1 MPEIVVDG
9 RPCEVPE
16 GATILE
22 AARRAGVRV
31 PTLCHHPWLEHGAAC
46 GVCVVEVEGRGDL
59 VTACDHVVEPGMI
72 VRTATDRVTARRREV
87 VSFLFAQHPGEC
99 LVCERRAYC
108 ELKRLGDELGV
119 RSRRLPARRRKDAV
133 DRTGLAIVR
142 DPNKC
147 VMCGRCVAACRRMHD
162 MAPYEALSVEAEEA
176 RGVVERGGAQAT
188 IGGEWV
194 RCRSLAFEDR
204 VAETQCVE
212 CGQCVAA
219 CPTGALSEKSQ
230 LVRVR
235 RSLADRRLVTVAQTA
250 PALRATFAE
259 AWGMPSGTVSMGRM
273 VAALRKLG
281 FDRVFDTAFGADLTA
296 VEEAHE
302 LKERLEMGGRLP
314 MFTSCCPAWVRFVEN
329 EYPGLTAH
337 LSTCKSPHMM
347 AGAVARAV
355 LHEMEGVAPEDV
367 YIVSMMP
374 CTAKKFEAMREGQSR
389 QCAAGAPE
397 SGDAG
402 DASGR
407 RALRDVDAVLT
418 TRELIRLVQSV
429 EMDYESLEDSEFDA
443 PLGDASGAGTIF
455 GTTGGVMDA
464 ALRVLA
470 DELGV
475 KLEAQAVEG
484 PRDADTDSE
493 ALQGGD
499 GCAERAAGT
508 VRVVGTASAASAAP
522 GPGVAEAT
530 VTLGAWTLRV
540 AVVQGLAA
548 ARRILEEVA
557 AGRRPYD
564 FVEVM
569 ACPGGCVGG
578 GGQPIAMD
586 QDALQGEPARS
597 RGAALRAIDE
607 TLRERHPRRNPAVAE
622 LYRRFLGE
630 PGGARA
636 RELLHDPARLAAQAQ
651 AQMQAQAQAGSG
663 PGAGPGS
670 GSEAG
675 EAKTA
680 GTAGAAGKAEGGACR
695 YGGQRQCGRANAGE

>member
-1 MPEIVVDG
+1 MPEILVDG
-9 RPCEVPE
+9 QACRVPE
-16 GATILE
+16 GTTILE

-31 PTLCHHPWLEHGAAC
+31 PTLCHHPWLEHSAAC

-59 VTACDHVVEPGMI
+59 VTACDHTVEPGMI
-72 VRTATDRVTARRREV
+72 VHTATDRVMAKRREV

-119 RSRRLPARRRKDAV
+119 RSRRLPVKRWKLAV

-147 VMCGRCVAACRRMHD
+147 VMCGRCVAACSRMHD
-162 MAPYEALSVEAEEA
+162 MIPYAALTAEVEEA

-188 IGGEWV
+188 LGDEWA

-204 VAETQCVE
+204 VTDTQCVE

-235 RSLADRRLVTVAQTA
+235 RSLADRGLVTVAQTA

-259 AWGMPSGTVSMGRM
+259 AWGMPSGTVSTRRM

-281 FDRVFDTAFGADLTA
+281 FDRVFDTAFGADLVA

-302 LKERLEMGGRLP
+302 LKERLEAGGRLP

-347 AGAVARAV
+347 AGAAARAV
-355 LHEMEGVAPEDV
+355 LHETEGVAPEDV
-367 YIVSMMP
+367 YVVSMMP
-374 CTAKKFEAMREGQSR
+374 CTAKKFEAMREGGSR
-389 QCAAGAPE
+389 QHMAGTPE

-402 DASGR
+402 DASRR

-418 TRELIRLVQSV
+418 TRELIRLIQSV
-429 EMDYESLEDSEFDA
+429 EMDFESLEDSEFDA

-464 ALRVLA
+464 ALRALA

-475 KLEAQAVEG
+475 KLEAEG
-484 PRDADTDSE
+484 AGGARDADAGSGP
-493 ALQGGD
+493 QGGD
-499 GCAERAAGT
+499 GCAQRI
-508 VRVVGTASAASAAP
+508 ASAAP

-586 QDALQGEPARS
+586 RDTPGEPARA

-607 TLRERHPRRNPAVAE
+607 ALRERHPRRNPAVAE

-630 PGGARA
+630 PGGPRA
-636 RELLHDPARLAAQAQ
+636 RELLHDPTRLAAQAQ
-651 AQMQAQAQAGSG
+651 AQAPAQAQALAQAKAPAQAQGQARAQAG
-663 PGAGPGS
+663 AEPGASLGS
-670 GSEAG
+670 GSVAG
-675 EAKTA
+675 AAKTA
-680 GTAGAAGKAEGGACR
+680 RTAGATGQAEGGAR
-695 YGGQRQCGRANAGE
+695 

>member
-1 MPEIVVDG
+1 MPEILVDG
-9 RPCEVPE
+9 QACWVPE
-16 GATILE
+16 GTTILE

-59 VTACDHVVEPGMI
+59 VTACDHTVEPGMI
-72 VRTATDRVTARRREV
+72 VRTATDRVMARRREV
-87 VSFLFAQHPGEC
+87 LSFLFAQHPGEC

-119 RSRRLPARRRKDAV
+119 RSRRLPVKRRKLAV

-147 VMCGRCVAACRRMHD
+147 VMCGRCVAACSKMHD
-162 MAPYEALSVEAEEA
+162 MAPYGALTAEVEEA

-188 IGGEWV
+188 LGGEWA

-204 VAETQCVE
+204 VTDTQCVE

-259 AWGMPSGTVSMGRM
+259 AWGMPSGTVSTGRM

-281 FDRVFDTAFGADLTA
+281 FDRVFDTAFGADLVA

-302 LKERLEMGGRLP
+302 LKERLEAGGRLP

-347 AGAVARAV
+347 AGAAARAV
-355 LHEMEGVAPEDV
+355 LHETEGVAPEDV
-367 YIVSMMP
+367 YVVSMMP

-389 QCAAGAPE
+389 QHMAGTPE

-402 DASGR
+402 DASAR
-407 RALRDVDAVLT
+407 RAVRDVDAVLT

-429 EMDYESLEDSEFDA
+429 EMDFESLRDSGFDA

-455 GTTGGVMDA
+455 GTTGGVMNA
-464 ALRVLA
+464 ALRALA

-475 KLEAQAVEG
+475 KLETEAAG
-484 PRDADTDSE
+484 GNWDADASSKP
-493 ALQGGD
+493 QNGD
-499 GCAERAAGT
+499 GYARCI
-508 VRVVGTASAASAAP
+508 ASAAP

-636 RELLHDPARLAAQAQ
+636 KELLHDPARLAAQAHAQ
-651 AQMQAQAQAGSG
+651 AQVQALAQASAQAQAPAQAQGQA
-663 PGAGPGS
+663 PAQVGAEPDASLGS
-670 GSEAG
+670 GSAAG
-675 EAKTA
+675 AAKTA
-680 GTAGAAGKAEGGACR
+680 RAARATDQAEGGAR
-695 YGGQRQCGRANAGE
+695 